1 MPMISLLFSLSGEKK
16 TRCSVTERTVAIDVG
31 AAAFTVARVV
41 ESMDSVER
49 HSTCVTLKN
58 AKWFARIAQPLGGL
72 LEEVGEEVQEP
83 LYE

>member
-1 MPMISLLFSLSGEKK
+1 M
-16 TRCSVTERTVAIDVG
+16 CSVAERTIAIDVG

-41 ESMDSVER
+41 EPVDGVEW
-49 HSTCVTLKN
+49 HSTGVTLKN
-58 AKWFARIAQPLGGL
+58 AKWFARIAQPLGGR